1 MSFGGAEVI
10 RVLFRAEVI
19 RVFYPSF
26 IYPTSSQGLYMSM
39 PPFLFLASLL
49 ITLCALLV
57 ALQLNDMPTQAAARA
72 SNANYKPTY
81 RPVGLFFG
89 GTSGIGQA
97 MAEKLAAQTA
107 GRAHIIV
114 LGRNQQA
121 AERII
126 SGFPKHNDSLYEFER
141 IDATSMKDVRR
152 VTRSLLNRLDKANFV
167 ITSPGFMTLKGRDES
182 EDGLDKKLACHVYA
196 RFRFALDLVPLLEKA
211 ADAGE
216 AAAFMSVMSA
226 GKEPTSY
233 LNLDDLGLK
242 KEYSLTNA
250 AAVASHYTDAYIE
263 VRYGSCAHFWGTHCS
278 SRS

>member
-1 MSFGGAEVI
+1 MF
-10 RVLFRAEVI
+10 
-19 RVFYPSF
+19 
-26 IYPTSSQGLYMSM
+26 M

-49 ITLCALLV
+49 IALCALLV
-57 ALQLNDMPTQAAARA
+57 ALQLNVRHMPTQAAVRA

-121 AERII
+121 ADRII
-126 SGFPKHNDSLYEFER
+126 SSFPKHNESLYEFER

-182 EDGLDKKLACHVYA
+182 EEGLDKKLACHVYA
-196 RFRFALDLVPLLEKA
+196 RFRFVLDLVPLLEKA
-211 ADAGE
+211 ADDGE
-216 AAAFMSVMSA
+216 AAAFMSVLSA

-242 KEYSLTNA
+242 KEYSSTNA

-263 VRYGSCAHFWGTHCS
+263 VR
-278 SRS
+278 

>member
-1 MSFGGAEVI
+1 
-10 RVLFRAEVI
+10 
-19 RVFYPSF
+19 
-26 IYPTSSQGLYMSM
+26 M
-39 PPFLFLASLL
+39 PQTLSLL
-49 ITLCALLV
+49 GTTLLIALCAVILTLR
-57 ALQLNDMPTQAAARA
+57 LRLRHMPSLATVRA
-72 SNANYKPTY
+72 SNAKYKPSY

-107 GRAHIIV
+107 GRAHIIL

-126 SGFPKHNDSLYEFER
+126 SSFPKHNESLYEFEH

-152 VTRSLLNRLDKANFV
+152 VTRSLLDRLDSANY
-167 ITSPGFMTLKGRDES
+167 IIASPGFLSLKGRDES
-182 EDGLDKKLACHVYA
+182 EDGLDKKLSCHVYA

-216 AAAFMSVMSA
+216 AAAFMSVLAA
-226 GKEPTSY
+226 GREPTSY

-242 KEYSLTNA
+242 KEYSLWNA

-263 VRYGSCAHFWGTHCS
+263 V
-278 SRS
+278 

>member
-1 MSFGGAEVI
+1 MHRTTS
-10 RVLFRAEVI
+10 LFVA
-19 RVFYPSF
+19 
-26 IYPTSSQGLYMSM
+26 G
-39 PPFLFLASLL
+39 LL
-49 ITLCALLV
+49 IALCAILV
-57 ALQLNDMPTQAAARA
+57 TRSLQLHLRDMPTLAAARA

-114 LGRNQQA
+114 LGRNEQA

-126 SGFPKHNDSLYEFER
+126 AGFPKHNDSLYEFER

-152 VTRSLLNRLDKANFV
+152 VTRSLLNRLDKVNFV

-211 ADAGE
+211 ANAGE
-216 AAAFMSVMSA
+216 TAAFMSVLSA
-226 GKEPTSY
+226 GKEPTSH

-242 KEYSLTNA
+242 KEYSLMNA
-250 AAVASHYTDAYIE
+250 AAAASYYTDAYIE
-263 VRYGSCAHFWGTHCS
+263 VRDGDFALIYGHSLS